1 MPGYSRRYASRG
13 ERRESPGDVLR
24 YVFSVALVVIVALA
38 ALRIQQRH
46 EWFRLQAAQVAAFTS
61 LQQFPPKGLD
71 HQSWRSTINTP
82 INVWVNATY
91 HPGHSN
97 ISNAEMKS
105 LRDQIQSIASVATCD
120 NSIHSVDDVLSL
132 LAERNHMKAFVVGF
146 REEFRSHFP
155 QHFQLV
161 Q

>member
-1 MPGYSRRYASRG
+1 MPA
-13 ERRESPGDVLR
+13 EESVVNR
-24 YVFSVALVVIVALA
+24 QAMFSVTFFSVALVVIAALA

-82 INVWVNATY
+82 INVWVNATW

-155 QHFQLV
+155 QHFRLIQ
-161 Q
+161 